1 MVKLEREQ
9 IETLNRRL
17 NNVYDGYRGIVD
29 FFNKVARSGRIIHNT
44 YTLELS
50 EKQSKEMSDSMVNE
64 LSKIE
69 NAVQDM
75 KNLLDGLT
83 SKTREST
90 S

>member
-1 MVKLEREQ
+1 
-9 IETLNRRL
+9 LNRRL
-17 NNVYDGYRGIVD
+17 NNVYDGYRAIVD
-29 FFNKVARSGRIIHNT
+29 FFNEAAGSGRITHNT

-50 EKQSKEMSDSMVNE
+50 EKQKKEMSDLMVNE

-69 NAVQDM
+69 NAVQEM

>member
-17 NNVYDGYRGIVD
+17 NNVYDGYRRIVD

-50 EKQSKEMSDSMVNE
+50 EKQSKEMSDLMVNE

-75 KNLLDGLT
+75 KNLLDDLV
-83 SKTREST
+83 SKTGEST